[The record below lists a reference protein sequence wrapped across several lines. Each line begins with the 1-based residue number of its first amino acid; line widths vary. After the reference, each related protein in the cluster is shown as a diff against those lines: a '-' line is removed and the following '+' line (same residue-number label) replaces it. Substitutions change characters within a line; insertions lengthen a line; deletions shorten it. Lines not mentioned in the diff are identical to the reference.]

1 MIRNA
6 TAIAQRSVPRL
17 ARRSILKVSRS
28 LRDGA
33 SNLSRANRPGC
44 NWRDADHLPLMVEL
58 PPGEFIMGE
67 NPGDKFANDTE
78 RPAHLVRISA
88 GLAFGRLPVTV
99 GEFRRFRPGHAL
111 DEPDEW
117 PVVRVNWFDAIAYGE
132 WLSAQSGRVYRLPSE
147 AEWEYA
153 CRAGSRSAFSTGD
166 EITPAKACYL
176 YNENGRRVGIGGRTP
191 AGHYA
196 GNAFGLCD
204 LHGNVNEWT
213 QDTWHPD
220 YGGAP
225 NDGRAWIAEG
235 DDRRVM
241 RGGAWDYLPRLLR
254 SSWRD
259 WRPAEERADNL
270 GFRVVTSDAK
280 IQRLA

>member
-1 MIRNA
+1 MIRNS
-6 TAIAQRSVPRL
+6 TAIARSPVPQM
-17 ARRSILKVSRS
+17 ARRLRSRLS
-28 LRDGA
+28 RDLRDGVL
-33 SNLSRANRPGC
+33 NVSRANRPGSR
-44 NWRDADHLPLMVEL
+44 WRDADYLPLMVEL

-78 RPAHLVRISA
+78 RPAHRVRISA
-88 GLAFGRLPVTV
+88 GLAFGRLPVMV
-99 GEFRRFRPGHAL
+99 GEFRRFRPGHAA

-117 PVVRVNWFDAIAYGE
+117 PVVRVNWHEAIAYCD

-176 YNENGRRVGIGGRTP
+176 YNESGRRVGPNGRTP

-196 GNAFGLCD
+196 ENAFGLCD

-213 QDTWHPD
+213 QDTWHPN
-220 YGGAP
+220 YSGAP
-225 NDGRAWIAEG
+225 EGGRAWIANG
-235 DDRRVM
+235 DDRRVV

-259 WRPAEERADNL
+259 WRRADERADNL
-270 GFRVVTSDAK
+270 GFRVVTSDSK
-280 IQRLA
+280 SQRPA

>member
-1 MIRNA
+1 MEFARVPAGKSWLGGGADKPGDREVEFKDDFYLGVYEVTQEQWQQLMGNNPSILTR
-6 TAIAQRSVPRL
+6 TGPGKDAIKAVSDDDLKKFPVDSVNWYDAQRFIAEL
-17 ARRSILKVSRS
+17 NK
-28 LRDGA
+28 RDQ
-33 SNLSRANRPGC
+33 
-44 NWRDADHLPLMVEL
+44 
-58 PPGEFIMGE
+58 
-67 NPGDKFANDTE
+67 
-78 RPAHLVRISA
+78 
-88 GLAFGRLPVTV
+88 
-99 GEFRRFRPGHAL
+99 
-111 DEPDEW
+111 
-117 PVVRVNWFDAIAYGE
+117 
-132 WLSAQSGRVYRLPSE
+132 QSGWTYRLPTE

-204 LHGNVNEWT
+204 LHGNVNEWM

-270 GFRVVTSDAK
+270 GFRVVTSDSK
-280 IQRLA
+280 TQRPA